1 MDFVKELEQKLKV
14 VVDSFKQELFGI
26 RTNRPTA
33 KLVED
38 IRVDYAGQSLMIK
51 QLGSISII
59 PPKEIDISVWDSSAV
74 ASIAKALESSKLGIS
89 ANIDG
94 NLIRINLPSLTQERR
109 DELAKLVKSIAEQN
123 RIKIRAGRDDAN
135 KKIEQLFKES
145 KISEDQKFKDRKKIQ
160 EAVDKVNN
168 GIEALLAGKIKE
180 INE

>member
-14 VVDSFKQELFGI
+14 VVDSFKQELLGI
-26 RTNRPTA
+26 RTNRPSA

-51 QLGSISII
+51 QLGSISIV
-59 PPKEIDISVWDSSAV
+59 PPKEIDINVWDSSAV
-74 ASIAKALESSKLGIS
+74 ASVAKALESSKLGFS
-89 ANIDG
+89 ANING

-135 KKIEQLFKES
+135 KKIEQSFKEK

-160 EAVDKVNN
+160 EAVDKANN
-168 GIEALLAGKIKE
+168 EIENLLTGKVQE
-180 INE
+180 INA

>member
-1 MDFVKELEQKLKV
+1 MDFVKELERKLKV
-14 VVDSFKQELFGI
+14 IVDSFKQELLGI
-26 RTNRPTA
+26 RTNRPSA

-51 QLGSISII
+51 QLGSISIV
-59 PPKEIDISVWDSSAV
+59 PPKEIDINVWDSSAV
-74 ASIAKALESSKLGIS
+74 ASVAKALESSKLGFS

-135 KKIEQLFKES
+135 KKIEQSFKEK

-160 EAVDKVNN
+160 EAVDKANN
-168 GIEALLAGKIKE
+168 EIENLLTGKVQE
-180 INE
+180 INA

>member
-14 VVDSFKQELFGI
+14 VVDSFKQELLGI
-26 RTNRPTA
+26 RTNRPSA

-51 QLGSISII
+51 QLGSISIV
-59 PPKEIDISVWDSSAV
+59 PPKEIDINVWDSSAV
-74 ASIAKALESSKLGIS
+74 ASVAKALESSKLGFS

-135 KKIEQLFKES
+135 KKIEQSFKEK

-160 EAVDKVNN
+160 EAVDKANN
-168 GIEALLAGKIKE
+168 EIENLLTGKVQE
-180 INE
+180 INA

>member
-14 VVDSFKQELFGI
+14 IVDSFKQELLGI
-26 RTNRPTA
+26 RTNRPSA

-51 QLGSISII
+51 QLGSISIV
-59 PPKEIDISVWDSSAV
+59 PPKEIDINVWDSSAV
-74 ASIAKALESSKLGIS
+74 ASVAKALESSKLGFS

-135 KKIEQLFKES
+135 KKIEQVFKA
-145 KISEDQKFKDRKKIQ
+145 KTISEDQKFKDRKKIQ
-160 EAVDKVNN
+160 EAVDKANN
-168 GIEALLAGKIKE
+168 EIENLLTGKVQE
-180 INE
+180 INA

>member
-1 MDFVKELEQKLKV
+1 MDFVKELEQKLKAI
-14 VVDSFKQELFGI
+14 VDSFKQELFGI
-26 RTNRPTA
+26 RANRPSA

-38 IRVDYAGQSLMIK
+38 IRVDYTGQSLMIK
-51 QLGSISII
+51 QLGSISIV
-59 PPKEIDISVWDSSAV
+59 PPKEIDINVWDSSAV
-74 ASIAKALESSKLGIS
+74 ASVAKALESSKLGLS

-135 KKIEQLFKES
+135 KKIEQIFKEK

-168 GIEALLAGKIKE
+168 GIEALLADKIKE

>member
-14 VVDSFKQELFGI
+14 IVDSFKQELLGI
-26 RTNRPTA
+26 RTNRPSA

-51 QLGSISII
+51 QLGSISIV
-59 PPKEIDISVWDSSAV
+59 PPKEIDINVWDSSAV
-74 ASIAKALESSKLGIS
+74 ASVAKALESSKLGFS

-135 KKIEQLFKES
+135 KKIEQSFKEK

-160 EAVDKVNN
+160 EAVDKANN
-168 GIEALLAGKIKE
+168 EIENLLTGKVQE
-180 INE
+180 INA